1 MAAIVLGG
9 PGRPLHKTIEC
20 LALRT
25 LQPCVYYFFILDT
38 CEYVSWPMLRLNFGG
53 ATMRRRDFIRG
64 MAAGCAMAFPL
75 AVRAQQPAMPVIG
88 YLSFT
93 SPDERPTLL
102 AAFRQGLEQAGF
114 VSGRNVAIEFRS
126 ANGSY
131 ERLPLLAEELVKI
144 PVAVIAATGGEVSGR
159 AAKAATSQ
167 IPIVFTSGSDAVK
180 GGLVASLN
188 RPGGNVT
195 GVSLLGMALDAK
207 RLQLLHELVP
217 RASTIGIIGNPKSP
231 ALSALPEMKAAA
243 DANGQRLVIL
253 EAQTDADLE
262 ATFASLQSR
271 GIDALLVTTNPFYEG
286 RRDQIVALA
295 KRYSVP
301 VLYPWREYS
310 VAGGLISYGTS
321 FTESYRQA
329 GLYVGRILKGEKPAD
344 LPVVQA
350 TKFEL
355 LINVRTAK
363 ALGLT
368 VPPSIL
374 IAADEVIE

>member
-1 MAAIVLGG
+1 MKRREL
-9 PGRPLHKTIEC
+9 LKL
-20 LALRT
+20 LAG
-25 LQPCVYYFFILDT
+25 IAGA
-38 CEYVSWPMLRLNFGG
+38 WPV
-53 ATMRRRDFIRG
+53 
-64 MAAGCAMAFPL
+64 

-102 AAFRQGLEQAGF
+102 AAFRQGLEQAGY
-114 VSGRNVAIEFRS
+114 VIGRNVAVEYRS
-126 ANGSY
+126 AAGKY
-131 ERLPLLAEELVKI
+131 EPLPLLAAELVKI
-144 PVAVIAATGGEVSGR
+144 PVAVIAATGGELPAR

-167 IPIVFTSGSDAVK
+167 IPIVFTAGSDAVK
-180 GGLVASLN
+180 SGLVASLS

-207 RLQLLHELVP
+207 RLQLLHDLVP
-217 RASTIGIIGNPKSP
+217 RALVIGVLANPKST
-231 ALSALPEMKAAA
+231 ALSEFSETKAAA
-243 DANGQRLVIL
+243 DANGQQLVVL
-253 EAQTDADLE
+253 EAETDADLE
-262 ATFASLQSR
+262 ATFASLRSR
-271 GIDALLVTTNPFYEG
+271 QVDALLVTTNPFYEG
-286 RRDQIVALA
+286 RRGQIVALA

-301 VLYPWREYS
+301 VLYAWREYS
-310 VAGGLISYGTS
+310 VAGGLISYGTT

-355 LINVRTAK
+355 VINAKTAK

-368 VPPSIL
+368 VPPSML

>member
-1 MAAIVLGG
+1 V
-9 PGRPLHKTIEC
+9 
-20 LALRT
+20 
-25 LQPCVYYFFILDT
+25 
-38 CEYVSWPMLRLNFGG
+38 
-53 ATMRRRDFIRG
+53 RRRDFIR
-64 MAAGCAMAFPL
+64 ALALSASLWPL
-75 AVRAQQPAMPVIG
+75 VLRAQQPAMPVVG

-102 AAFRQGLEQAGF
+102 AAFHQGLEQEGY
-114 VSGRNVAIEFRS
+114 VIGRNVAVEYRS
-126 ANGSY
+126 ATGNY
-131 ERLPLLAEELVKI
+131 ERLPSLVAELLKI
-144 PVAVIAATGGEVSGR
+144 PVAVIAATGRELPAR
-159 AAKAATSQ
+159 AAKVATSQ
-167 IPIVFTSGSDAVK
+167 IPIVFTAGSDVVK
-180 GGLVASLN
+180 SGLVASLS

-217 RASTIGIIGNPKSP
+217 RALTIGVLANPKST
-231 ALSALPEMKAAA
+231 ALSAFPEMKAAA

-253 EAQTDADLE
+253 EAETDADIE

-271 GIDALLVTTNPFYEG
+271 GVDALLVTTNPFYEG

-301 VLYPWREYS
+301 ALYPWREYS
-310 VAGGLISYGTS
+310 AAGGLISYGTT

-329 GLYVGRILKGEKPAD
+329 GVYVGRILKGEKPAD

-355 LINVRTAK
+355 LINVKTAK

-368 VPPSIL
+368 VPPSFL

>member
-1 MAAIVLGG
+1 
-9 PGRPLHKTIEC
+9 
-20 LALRT
+20 
-25 LQPCVYYFFILDT
+25 
-38 CEYVSWPMLRLNFGG
+38 
-53 ATMRRRDFIRG
+53 MRRRDFIRG
-64 MAAGCAMAFPL
+64 MAGCAVAFPL

-131 ERLPLLAEELVKI
+131 ERLPSLAEELVKI

-180 GGLVASLN
+180 AGLVASLN

-217 RASTIGIIGNPKSP
+217 RASTIGVVGNPKSP

-243 DANGQRLVIL
+243 DANGQRLVVL

-271 GIDALLVTTNPFYEG
+271 GVDALLVTTNPFYEG

-295 KRYSVP
+295 KRHSVP

-310 VAGGLISYGTS
+310 AAGGLISYGTS

-355 LINVRTAK
+355 LVNVRTAK

-374 IAADEVIE
+374 IAADEVIK